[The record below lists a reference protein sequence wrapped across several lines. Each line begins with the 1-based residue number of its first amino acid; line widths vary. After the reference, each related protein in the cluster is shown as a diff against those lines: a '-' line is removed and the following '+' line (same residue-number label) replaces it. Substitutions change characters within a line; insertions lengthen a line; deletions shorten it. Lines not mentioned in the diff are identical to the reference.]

1 MVAKRR
7 IYHVAVFAAVVL
19 ALVLVL
25 AIVDQVALAVI
36 VGLAGI
42 ILIGAAIPFIA
53 IEQDER
59 GP

>member
-7 IYHVAVFAAVVL
+7 IYHVAVFAAVVI